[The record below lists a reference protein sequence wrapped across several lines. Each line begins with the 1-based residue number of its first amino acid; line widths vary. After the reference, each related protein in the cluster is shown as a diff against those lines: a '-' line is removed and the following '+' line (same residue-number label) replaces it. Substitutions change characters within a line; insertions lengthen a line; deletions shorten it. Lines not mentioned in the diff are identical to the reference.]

1 MPPVWILTYYK
12 CRDVNTSEI
21 VFVDTDSELDARDV
35 FYFKGRALKVI
46 REIEQK
52 SRKTERIRCDNL
64 ILMRHVT

>member
-1 MPPVWILTYYK
+1 MLIFTHYK

-46 REIEQK
+46 KEIDQR
-52 SRKTERIRCDNL
+52 SRKTERIACDDL
-64 ILMRHVT
+64 ILVRHVT